1 IINIAS
7 VAGSVVGFSNLVH
20 HSSSKAGVVGFTRT
34 LALEVAQYGINVNA
48 VSPGPVSTPG
58 TTSLDKETYEQ
69 IRRAMPLGRWGQP
82 EDVAN
87 LVLFLS
93 SEKSNFITGQH
104 IIIDGGYTL
113 Q

>member
-1 IINIAS
+1 M
-7 VAGSVVGFSNLVH
+7 
-20 HSSSKAGVVGFTRT
+20 
-34 LALEVAQYGINVNA
+34 
-48 VSPGPVSTPG
+48 
-58 TTSLDKETYEQ
+58 DKETYEQ